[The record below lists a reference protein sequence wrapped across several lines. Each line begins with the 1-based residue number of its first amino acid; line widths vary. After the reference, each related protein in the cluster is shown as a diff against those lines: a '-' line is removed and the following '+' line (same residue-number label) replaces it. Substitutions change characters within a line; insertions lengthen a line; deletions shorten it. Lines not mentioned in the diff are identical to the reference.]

1 VGTVPVFASATEAMQ
16 MVRAGLD
23 YLAAADATAMPA
35 EEQARC
41 LRGLEQVNSVA
52 TAARTWILG
61 AYTAGQGYAA
71 DADYSSRAWLI
82 HKTGV
87 TRGAAVAYTAWVR
100 RSEAHPR
107 VAEALAAGEI
117 SESVARTLCLW
128 TDKLPEERRE
138 DADKILVDAAV
149 SGLGLADLAGLFAE
163 IYERYRAEEPDEDK
177 DESFEDRAL
186 RLVTT
191 LGGAGVLHGDLTP
204 ECAAAVQAV
213 LDTLSAPA
221 DAEDI
226 RTREQRC
233 HDALL
238 EAMRRLAAAGML
250 PERAGQPVKVWVH
263 IPLAELLAMDG
274 STTLVREWAG
284 QMRAAWAVHRAEA
297 AEGGG
302 DIGAWLNGD
311 AAKAVACDAAM
322 APIVTGEVNP
332 DALEDL
338 VRLCVQLDKLR
349 RHGTPDSDG
358 TDGTDG
364 ADGADDT
371 AGAGAP
377 ADTSRAWEAIE
388 QAIIGKAVDLL
399 SGPGGLASFL
409 RRRQLGVRLGG
420 PSLPLDIGYAET
432 IPAGIRNAVTLR
444 DKHCRWAGGCNQP
457 AAACEVHH
465 VTHKANGGKTST
477 RECVLLCW
485 YHHQVVIHRW
495 GWTLVLNPDGT
506 TTAWNKDKTK
516 VLHSHGPP
524 ARAG

>member
-1 VGTVPVFASATEAMQ
+1 

-23 YLAAADATAMPA
+23 YLAATDATAMSA

-52 TAARTWILG
+52 TAARTSFLG
-61 AYTAGQGYAA
+61 AFTAGQGYAA
-71 DADYSSRAWLI
+71 DADYSPRAWLI

-87 TRGAAVAYTAWVR
+87 TKGAAVAYTAWVR
-100 RSEAHPR
+100 RAEAHPL
-107 VAEALAAGEI
+107 VAGRLAAGEI
-117 SESVARTLCLW
+117 SESVARVLCLW
-128 TDKLPEERRE
+128 TGTLTEERRE
-138 DADKILVDAAV
+138 DADKILADAAV
-149 SGLGLADLAGLFAE
+149 SGLGLPDLAGLFAE
-163 IYERYRAEEPDEDK
+163 IYERSRAGEPDGDK

-213 LDTLSAPA
+213 LDALSGPA
-221 DAEDI
+221 DAEDP
-226 RTREQRC
+226 RTQEQRC

-238 EAMRRLAAAGML
+238 EATHRLAAAGML

-263 IPLAELLAMDG
+263 VPLAELLEMDG
-274 STTLVREWAG
+274 STALVRQWVG
-284 QMRAAWAVHRAEA
+284 QMRAAWAAHRAGA

-302 DIGAWLNGD
+302 QIGAWLDGD
-311 AAKAVACDAAM
+311 AAKAVACDAVM
-322 APIVTGEVNP
+322 APVVTGEVNP
-332 DALEDL
+332 AALEDL
-338 VRLCVQLDKLR
+338 VRLSVQLDGL
-349 RHGTPDSDG
+349 RHGRPDSDG
-358 TDGTDG
+358 TDH
-364 ADGADDT
+364 T

-377 ADTSRAWEAIE
+377 ADTGRAREAIE
-388 QAIIGKAVDLL
+388 QAIIGRAMDLL
-399 SGPGGLASFL
+399 SRPGELASFL

-432 IPAGIRNAVTLR
+432 VPAGIRNAVILR
-444 DKHCRWAGGCNQP
+444 DKHCRWAGGCRQP

-477 RECVLLCW
+477 KDCVLLCT
-485 YHHQVVIHRW
+485 YHHQIVIHRW

-524 ARAG
+524 ARSG